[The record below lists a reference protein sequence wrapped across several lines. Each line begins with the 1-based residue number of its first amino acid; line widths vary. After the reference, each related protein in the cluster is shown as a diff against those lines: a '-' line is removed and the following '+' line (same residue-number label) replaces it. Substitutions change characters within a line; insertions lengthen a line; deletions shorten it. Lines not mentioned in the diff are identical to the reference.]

1 MYKANEARGIRHS
14 VPTEKNMFY
23 EKSQGETTRSTNIN
37 SGNLC
42 TNQVGSH
49 TILGE
54 SLCPAGSQFPNCK
67 MGPKS
72 PFLLA
77 PLPGL
82 GTMVQILGQIADL

>member
-1 MYKANEARGIRHS
+1 MRHS
-14 VPTEKNMFY
+14 VPIKKNMFY
-23 EKSQGETTRSTNIN
+23 KKSQGETTRYPNRD

-42 TNQVGSH
+42 TNQVPSC

-54 SLCPAGSQFPNCK
+54 SLCPTGSQFPNCK

-72 PFLLA
+72 PFLLV

-82 GTMVQILGQIADL
+82 GTMVQILGQIPDLQQELNKS